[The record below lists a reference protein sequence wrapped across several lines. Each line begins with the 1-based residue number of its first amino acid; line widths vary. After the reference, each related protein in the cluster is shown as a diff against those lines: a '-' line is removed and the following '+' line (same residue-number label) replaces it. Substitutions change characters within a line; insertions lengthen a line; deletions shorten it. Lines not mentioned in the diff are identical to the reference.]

1 MMQSFD
7 AKFESTKGLN
17 FDWRDSL
24 VPNPKMVLLMKP
36 RFKG

>member
-7 AKFESTKGLN
+7 AKLESTKGLN

-36 RFKG
+36 RLMG